1 MAINEK
7 KAYAAYYDNDI
18 RMKSSSGAIFSLL
31 ANEVLEKKGIVY
43 GVAMNASCTEAEY
56 IGITEKQ
63 ELEKLLGSKYLQ
75 AKIKNIFKS
84 IGIILLLL
92 CFNSVM
98 FSIFNINLKSL
109 SEKEY
114 LIYTVLFELVLLIIF
129 IIIYRKTLSK
139 NGKEYFKNFSENFK
153 QSFKY
158 WLVGFIVM
166 ATSNIIITFVL
177 KQTIAGNEEL
187 VRSYIDTSPL
197 LMIFSTVIY
206 APICEELTFRK
217 SIKDAINNK
226 YIYILT
232 SGLLFGFLH
241 IVSYINTPLDLVYL
255 IPYASLG
262 IVFATLY
269 YKTNNIFS
277 TITIHAMHNA
287 LSVLVYL
294 SLGGLS

>member
-1 MAINEK
+1 
-7 KAYAAYYDNDI
+7 
-18 RMKSSSGAIFSLL
+18 MK
-31 ANEVLEKKGIVY
+31 N
-43 GVAMNASCTEAEY
+43 
-56 IGITEKQ
+56 
-63 ELEKLLGSKYLQ
+63 
-75 AKIKNIFKS
+75 KIKNIFKS

-232 SGLLFGFLH
+232 YLH
-241 IVSYINTPLDLVYL
+241 NFNKYGTYFYYYIIKITPFIFVCSSFMNSS
-255 IPYASLG
+255 ASCF
-262 IVFATLY
+262 VPTTLP
-269 YKTNNIFS
+269 
-277 TITIHAMHNA
+277 
-287 LSVLVYL
+287 
-294 SLGGLS
+294 

>member
-1 MAINEK
+1 
-7 KAYAAYYDNDI
+7 
-18 RMKSSSGAIFSLL
+18 MK
-31 ANEVLEKKGIVY
+31 N
-43 GVAMNASCTEAEY
+43 
-56 IGITEKQ
+56 
-63 ELEKLLGSKYLQ
+63 
-75 AKIKNIFKS
+75 KIKNIFKS

-139 NGKEYFKNFSENFK
+139 NGKEYFKNFSESFK
-153 QSFKY
+153 QSLKY
-158 WLVGFIVM
+158 WLVGFAIM

-177 KQTIAGNEEL
+177 KQT
-187 VRSYIDTSPL
+187 
-197 LMIFSTVIY
+197 FSTVIY

-294 SLGGLS
+294 SLGGLSWKNL

>member
-1 MAINEK
+1 
-7 KAYAAYYDNDI
+7 
-18 RMKSSSGAIFSLL
+18 MK
-31 ANEVLEKKGIVY
+31 N
-43 GVAMNASCTEAEY
+43 
-56 IGITEKQ
+56 
-63 ELEKLLGSKYLQ
+63 
-75 AKIKNIFKS
+75 KIKNIFKS

-139 NGKEYFKNFSENFK
+139 NGKEYFKNFSESFK
-153 QSFKY
+153 QSLKY
-158 WLVGFIVM
+158 WLVGFAIM

-197 LMIFSTVIY
+197 LMIFIMIFSTVIY

>member
-1 MAINEK
+1 MALRQLFRYFFQGTGQVRTHFIFCWRAYLYAWKGLKTNKRVSEKITGVQFFEIQKNE
-7 KAYAAYYDNDI
+7 Y
-18 RMKSSSGAIFSLL
+18 
-31 ANEVLEKKGIVY
+31 E
-43 GVAMNASCTEAEY
+43 
-56 IGITEKQ
+56 
-63 ELEKLLGSKYLQ
+63 
-75 AKIKNIFKS
+75 
-84 IGIILLLL
+84 
-92 CFNSVM
+92 
-98 FSIFNINLKSL
+98 NLKSAVKRSEYNKLMAGNDGLETTYNL
-109 SEKEY
+109 SKNNKLKVKDQRY
-114 LIYTVLFELVLLIIF
+114 LGSCWAFAFTSMLESTI
-129 IIIYRKTLSK
+129 K
-139 NGKEYFKNFSENFK
+139 NGKEYFQNFSENFK

-158 WLVGFIVM
+158 WLVGFAIM
-166 ATSNIIITFVL
+166 AISNIIITFVL

>member
-1 MAINEK
+1 
-7 KAYAAYYDNDI
+7 
-18 RMKSSSGAIFSLL
+18 
-31 ANEVLEKKGIVY
+31 
-43 GVAMNASCTEAEY
+43 
-56 IGITEKQ
+56 
-63 ELEKLLGSKYLQ
+63 
-75 AKIKNIFKS
+75 
-84 IGIILLLL
+84 
-92 CFNSVM
+92 
-98 FSIFNINLKSL
+98 
-109 SEKEY
+109 
-114 LIYTVLFELVLLIIF
+114 
-129 IIIYRKTLSK
+129 
-139 NGKEYFKNFSENFK
+139 
-153 QSFKY
+153 
-158 WLVGFIVM
+158 M

-294 SLGGLS
+294 SLGGLSWKNL

>member
-1 MAINEK
+1 
-7 KAYAAYYDNDI
+7 
-18 RMKSSSGAIFSLL
+18 
-31 ANEVLEKKGIVY
+31 
-43 GVAMNASCTEAEY
+43 
-56 IGITEKQ
+56 
-63 ELEKLLGSKYLQ
+63 
-75 AKIKNIFKS
+75 
-84 IGIILLLL
+84 
-92 CFNSVM
+92 M
-98 FSIFNINLKSL
+98 FSVFNINLKAL

-114 LIYTVLFELVLLIIF
+114 LLYTVLFELILLIIF
-129 IIIYRKTLSK
+129 IAIYRKTLLK
-139 NGKEYFKNFSENFK
+139 NGKEYFQNFSENFK

-158 WLVGFIVM
+158 WLVGFAIM
-166 ATSNIIITFVL
+166 AISNIIITFVL

>member
-1 MAINEK
+1 
-7 KAYAAYYDNDI
+7 
-18 RMKSSSGAIFSLL
+18 MK
-31 ANEVLEKKGIVY
+31 N
-43 GVAMNASCTEAEY
+43 
-56 IGITEKQ
+56 
-63 ELEKLLGSKYLQ
+63 
-75 AKIKNIFKS
+75 KIKNIFKS

-92 CFNSVM
+92 CFTSIM
-98 FSIFNINLKSL
+98 FSVFNINLKAL

-114 LIYTVLFELVLLIIF
+114 LLYTVLFELIA
-129 IIIYRKTLSK
+129 IYRKTLLK
-139 NGKEYFKNFSENFK
+139 NGKEYFQNFSENFK

-158 WLVGFIVM
+158 WLVGFAIM
-166 ATSNIIITFVL
+166 AISNIIITFVL

>member
-1 MAINEK
+1 
-7 KAYAAYYDNDI
+7 
-18 RMKSSSGAIFSLL
+18 MK
-31 ANEVLEKKGIVY
+31 N
-43 GVAMNASCTEAEY
+43 
-56 IGITEKQ
+56 
-63 ELEKLLGSKYLQ
+63 
-75 AKIKNIFKS
+75 KIKNIFKS

-153 QSFKY
+153 QSLKY

-187 VRSYIDTSPL
+187 VRSYIDISPL

-294 SLGGLS
+294 SLGGLSWKNL

>member
-1 MAINEK
+1 
-7 KAYAAYYDNDI
+7 
-18 RMKSSSGAIFSLL
+18 MK
-31 ANEVLEKKGIVY
+31 N
-43 GVAMNASCTEAEY
+43 
-56 IGITEKQ
+56 
-63 ELEKLLGSKYLQ
+63 
-75 AKIKNIFKS
+75 KIKNIFKS

-177 KQTIAGNEEL
+177 KQTIAGSAVIVTKIIGICL
-187 VRSYIDTSPL
+187 
-197 LMIFSTVIY
+197 VIY
-206 APICEELTFRK
+206 SIADIVGTSMLKKEVKDTVKIIEGEVEEE
-217 SIKDAINNK
+217 S
-226 YIYILT
+226 
-232 SGLLFGFLH
+232 
-241 IVSYINTPLDLVYL
+241 
-255 IPYASLG
+255 
-262 IVFATLY
+262 
-269 YKTNNIFS
+269 
-277 TITIHAMHNA
+277 
-287 LSVLVYL
+287 
-294 SLGGLS
+294 